1 MTLTDYNQVIELVDK
16 TEQNLIRAGKYREEF
31 ATPILNE
38 WRCGTRHIITAV
50 LNPKASSLELQA
62 ALEHWRRAYFDSCDV
77 ILTFQLIK
85 LSEIHSTYKN
95 YPELVA
101 TILPNFWTHVQ
112 TMRKVQKTHELAAQK
127 SAEEKVAEYDS
138 LVAPMTELD
147 KIIDELDNSEA
158 DMAFAIAR
166 QKEKEAKMERSELK
180 NDIQQS
186 RTFIVSVV
194 GVIVGV
200 VSAIIAVVLTLLV
213 KN

>member
-16 TEQNLIRAGKYREEF
+16 TEQNLIHAGKYREEF

-147 KIIDELDNSEA
+147 KIIDELDNSRGGHGLCHSA
-158 DMAFAIAR
+158 A
-166 QKEKEAKMERSELK
+166 EREGGQDGKVRAEERHSAEQDFHCL
-180 NDIQQS
+180 
-186 RTFIVSVV
+186 RGGRHRWCSVGNYRRRV
-194 GVIVGV
+194 NSLG
-200 VSAIIAVVLTLLV
+200 
-213 KN
+213 

>member
-1 MTLTDYNQVIELVDK
+1 
-16 TEQNLIRAGKYREEF
+16 
-31 ATPILNE
+31 
-38 WRCGTRHIITAV
+38 
-50 LNPKASSLELQA
+50 
-62 ALEHWRRAYFDSCDV
+62 
-77 ILTFQLIK
+77 
-85 LSEIHSTYKN
+85 
-95 YPELVA
+95 
-101 TILPNFWTHVQ
+101 
-112 TMRKVQKTHELAAQK
+112 MRKVQKTHELAAQK

-158 DMAFAIAR
+158 DMAFAIAQ